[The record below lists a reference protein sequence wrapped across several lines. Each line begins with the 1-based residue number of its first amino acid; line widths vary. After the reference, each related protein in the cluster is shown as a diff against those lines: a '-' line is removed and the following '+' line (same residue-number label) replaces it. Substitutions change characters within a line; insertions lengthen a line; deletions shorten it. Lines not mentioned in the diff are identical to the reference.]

1 MQQMKEVLE
10 KNSPICSGKVVKMEQ
25 TTSQMTGPVSKAET
39 AKITSL
45 NSVNSARHQKRI
57 DRLFLRFSAMYGH
70 VWLSIYK
77 TEAYLDYTKKMW
89 LDALLKFEDK
99 SIEYA
104 LQLCLNKYTFPPTL
118 PQFIECCK
126 PYQNA
131 GVFFQKQESMQTSDL
146 SVAQIHIDKI
156 RGILNMKPRNL
167 ENVDD

>member
-1 MQQMKEVLE
+1 
-10 KNSPICSGKVVKMEQ
+10 
-25 TTSQMTGPVSKAET
+25 
-39 AKITSL
+39 
-45 NSVNSARHQKRI
+45 
-57 DRLFLRFSAMYGH
+57 MYGH

-77 TEAYLDYTKKMW
+77 TEAYLKYTKKMW
-89 LDALLKFEDK
+89 LDALMKFEDK
-99 SIEYA
+99 SIEHA

-156 RGILNMKPRNL
+156 RGILNMELRNL